1 MVRSVDSTTLD
12 IRHEYGMIAD
22 IICLVLPSKRVEA
35 VRAFRWNSKYR
46 ECINAIPKG
55 TQSMVLKTADS
66 M

>member
-12 IRHEYGMIAD
+12 IRHEHGMIAD
-22 IICLVLPSKRVEA
+22 IICLVLPSKRIEA

-55 TQSMVLKTADS
+55 T
-66 M
+66 